1 MTSNPLHRRK
11 RGGGDR
17 PEREI
22 RQYIGLTNAQL
33 QDQIERYGD
42 YVRMLRKNFPGHH
55 TAHVKEMEEIQ
66 KKLIKELWA
75 RSV

>member
-17 PEREI
+17 AAREI
-22 RQYIGLTNAQL
+22 RQYIGIPNAHL
-33 QDQIERYGD
+33 QAYIERQSD
-42 YVRMLRKNFPGHH
+42 TVRMLRKNSPAH
-55 TAHVKEMEEIQ
+55 TALITEQEEIL